1 MIGRKSELAAL
12 RAAYDSDKS
21 EFVAVYGRR
30 RVGKTFLIS
39 ECFGGRFVF
48 SHAGLEGASMREQLE
63 NFRLSLWRYG
73 ARDSPKLKSWLQA
86 FYELEKLLE
95 RSSERRKIV
104 FIDEMPWMDTARSGF
119 LRAFESF
126 WNGWACLRK
135 DIVLVVCGSA
145 TSWVVKK
152 VLRNRGGLHNRVTR
166 HIPLRPFTLAECEA
180 YAQSAD
186 LGFDRLQILECYMAL
201 GGVAYYWSLL
211 ERGQSAAQNLD
222 RLFFGEWDVM
232 RREFKEIFTSLFREE
247 GRYVDIIT
255 ALGRKKAGMSREE
268 IVRALGGKC
277 GGEISRCLE
286 ELESCGFIRHYRSYG
301 NAKKGSLFQLIDCYT
316 LFYFKFLE
324 NPHGGGSFWSESCN
338 TPAVNAWRGL
348 AFERVCLLHIS
359 EIKAALGIAGVQAD
373 IYSWQ
378 SGASSAGDR
387 GAQIDLLIDR
397 KDRMINL
404 CEMKYADGEYEL
416 DADECAKMQNRRE
429 MFVRRTGTTKGI
441 QMTMVTP
448 CGLKRN
454 KYWGRVQKVV
464 TADDLFK
471 E

>member
-1 MIGRKSELAAL
+1 
-12 RAAYDSDKS
+12 
-21 EFVAVYGRR
+21 
-30 RVGKTFLIS
+30 
-39 ECFGGRFVF
+39 
-48 SHAGLEGASMREQLE
+48 
-63 NFRLSLWRYG
+63 
-73 ARDSPKLKSWLQA
+73 
-86 FYELEKLLE
+86 
-95 RSSERRKIV
+95 
-104 FIDEMPWMDTARSGF
+104 
-119 LRAFESF
+119 
-126 WNGWACLRK
+126 
-135 DIVLVVCGSA
+135 
-145 TSWVVKK
+145 
-152 VLRNRGGLHNRVTR
+152 
-166 HIPLRPFTLAECEA
+166 
-180 YAQSAD
+180 
-186 LGFDRLQILECYMAL
+186 MAL

-255 ALGRKKAGMSREE
+255 ALGRKKVGMSREE

-324 NPHGGGSFWSESCN
+324 SPHGGGSFWSESCN
-338 TPAVNAWRGL
+338 TPTVNAWRGL
-348 AFERVCLLHIS
+348 AFERVCLLHIC

-416 DADECAKMQNRRE
+416 DANEFAKMLNRRE
-429 MFVRRTGTTKGI
+429 MFVRRTGTTKGV

-454 KYWGRVQKVV
+454 KYWGREQKIV